1 MMVPQRIGF
10 VGLGSMAQALFKRW
24 IAVGAV
30 QAGDV
35 YGYDPNVSLCG
46 ALRES
51 LGINI
56 VGDNSELALRCDAL
70 VLAVKP
76 RYVEEALARLPL
88 QLMVGDFSGKAV
100 LSVVTGLTT
109 AALAERLPGAMVARV
124 MPNTPAMVGE
134 GVFAVSREHTFSEE
148 LTGWMTRLLESCG
161 RVFFVEES
169 DLEAVTGLS
178 GSGPA
183 YGFVFIEAMA
193 DAGVRLGLPRAT
205 AYEMAAQTLAGAG
218 RMALE
223 SGQIPA
229 ALKDAVCSPGG
240 TTIEAVYA
248 LERGG
253 FRAAVIDAVCA
264 SAAKAAALRG

>member
-1 MMVPQRIGF
+1 MVPKKIGF
-10 VGLGSMAQALFKRW
+10 VGLGNMAQAMFKRW
-24 IAVGAV
+24 ISSGAV
-30 QAGDV
+30 QAGDI
-35 YGYDPNVSLCG
+35 YGYDPNMELCVSLSD
-46 ALRES
+46 S
-51 LGINI
+51 LGITI
-56 VGDNSELALRCDAL
+56 VSRNGTLVRECDML

-76 RYVEEALARLPL
+76 QYADEALSQLSHELP
-88 QLMVGDFSGKAV
+88 VGDWSGKAV

-109 AALAERLPGAMVARV
+109 AVLKERLPGAMVARV

-134 GVFAVSREHTFSEE
+134 GVFAASSEHTFNEE
-148 LTGWMTRLLESCG
+148 LTVWTTALLERCG
-161 RVFFVEES
+161 RVFFVRER

-193 DAGVRLGLPRAT
+193 DAGVRLGLPRAL

-240 TTIEAVYA
+240 TTIEAIYA
-248 LERGG
+248 LEKGG

-264 SAAKAAALRG
+264 SAYKAAALKG

>member
-1 MMVPQRIGF
+1 MAPRKVGF
-10 VGLGSMAQALFKRW
+10 VGLGNMAQAMFKRW
-24 IAVGAV
+24 IVSGAASVGE
-30 QAGDV
+30 V
-35 YGYDPNVSLCG
+35 YGYDPNESLC
-46 ALRES
+46 AS
-51 LGINI
+51 LHKSFGINI
-56 VGDNSELALRCDAL
+56 ASDNAELARVCDAL
-70 VLAVKP
+70 ILAVKP
-76 RYVEEALARLPL
+76 QYADEALSQLPL
-88 QLMVGDFSGKAV
+88 QLPVGDFTGKAV
-100 LSVVTGLTT
+100 LSIIAGWTT
-109 AALAERLPGAMVARV
+109 AALRARLPGAMVARV

-134 GVFAVSREHTFSEE
+134 GVFAVSRDHTFSEE
-148 LTGWMTRLLESCG
+148 LTAWMTGALERCG
-161 RVFFVEES
+161 RVFFVREC

-183 YGFVFIEAMA
+183 YGFIFIEAMA
-193 DAGVRLGLPRAT
+193 DAGVRLGLPRSL
-205 AYEMAAQTLAGAG
+205 AYEMAAQTLTGAG

-264 SAAKAAALRG
+264 SAAKAAAMRG